1 MISKVSNLS
10 ASDRPEIAIRVKD
23 SIAPVIHMPAL
34 NGADR
39 PKNPVMMG
47 VFLLEPLQ
55 KLIQSRR
62 ANLFPY

>member
-34 NGADR
+34 NGAGR
-39 PKNPVMMG
+39 PKNTVMMG
-47 VFLLEPLQ
+47 LFLQEPLQ
-55 KLIQSRR
+55 K
-62 ANLFPY
+62 